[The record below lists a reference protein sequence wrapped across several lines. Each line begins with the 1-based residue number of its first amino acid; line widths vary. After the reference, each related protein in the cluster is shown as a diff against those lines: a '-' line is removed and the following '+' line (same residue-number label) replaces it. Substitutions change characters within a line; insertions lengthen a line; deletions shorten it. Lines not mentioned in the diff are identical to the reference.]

1 MKRSGD
7 NKKLVFLSRKVLE
20 EVQMKT
26 ETTGTKIAF
35 KILEIYKDRD
45 LVSETNKRNWTSR
58 MRKEESMMH
67 STFFQLSASSTKIET
82 A

>member
-1 MKRSGD
+1 VGKTKRMKRSGD

-35 KILEIYKDRD
+35 KILEIYKERD
-45 LVSETNKRNWTSR
+45 LVSAINIRN
-58 MRKEESMMH
+58 
-67 STFFQLSASSTKIET
+67 
-82 A
+82 

>member
-35 KILEIYKDRD
+35 KILEIYKERD
-45 LVSETNKRNWTSR
+45 LVSAINIRN
-58 MRKEESMMH
+58 
-67 STFFQLSASSTKIET
+67 
-82 A
+82 